1 MSSFIFGFIMGA
13 VCMFFAIGWLWMR
26 MVEQVE
32 PISPSKPSEDIA
44 AGPRLTSKRFK
55 TPSTMSALRA

>member
-26 MVEQVE
+26 MIERIE
-32 PISPSKPSEDIA
+32 PHDENRSFADPGA
-44 AGPRLTSKRFK
+44 APLKASHE
-55 TPSTMSALRA
+55 